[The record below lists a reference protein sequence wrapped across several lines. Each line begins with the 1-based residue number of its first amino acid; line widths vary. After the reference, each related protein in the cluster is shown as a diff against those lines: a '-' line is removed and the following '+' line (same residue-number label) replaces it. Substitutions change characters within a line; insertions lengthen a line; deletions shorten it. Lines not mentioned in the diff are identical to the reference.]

1 MFSDRPE
8 ADPEPAPAAG
18 GTPPHT
24 TPEAPVPAAA
34 GDVKGLFA
42 GASPASGNNQVSI
55 PGGRGR
61 VSNEAVSRLFG
72 SSATLAL
79 VPPAAGSAQAG
90 EEDDPVATLFRANPV
105 QRSPTI
111 SLHPPTAHA
120 GQVLSSG
127 RSSMF
132 EERVVDPPPPARPVA
147 RIRPAAVEQSG
158 SGVHAP
164 PPPPAEAAPR
174 GRGAAR
180 PPAAAPTPANE
191 PAAAARAKK
200 PAPPA
205 PPQAAFD
212 EDEKDDEQEQSAP
225 VVRRRRVATGPS
237 KTVLIGLAV
246 LTTLVAAAS
255 AVLLGVLPDPRG
267 PSPSDAMAPIRI
279 SRPAMVA
286 APSKP
291 SVASLPNPTPI
302 AAPVQAPAAAAAT
315 PAKPV
320 AKAATEP
327 VPTVAVAP
335 AAVVAAPI
343 AKPVAAPP
351 PAVAPAAKPT
361 VAAVAA
367 APIPVQS
374 APATAPVAQ
383 DEGTAPGS
391 SEKLV
396 NMARKLLATDDA
408 PGAEAAAR
416 QALIVDP
423 SDHHAMEALARAL
436 MDQDRGAEAL
446 PYARIIVKVRRNRVP
461 YWLLYG
467 DLLLMTGDEAGAKS
481 QWQTALK
488 LDPTDRDTKR
498 RLGL

>member
-1 MFSDRPE
+1 
-8 ADPEPAPAAG
+8 
-18 GTPPHT
+18 
-24 TPEAPVPAAA
+24 
-34 GDVKGLFA
+34 
-42 GASPASGNNQVSI
+42 
-55 PGGRGR
+55 

-79 VPPAAGSAQAG
+79 VPPAAGSAHAG

-120 GQVLSSG
+120 APVLSSG

-132 EERVVDPPPPARPVA
+132 EERVVDPPPPAQPVA
-147 RIRPAAVEQSG
+147 RIRPTAVEQSG

-164 PPPPAEAAPR
+164 PPPPAEAAQR
-174 GRGAAR
+174 GRGAPQP
-180 PPAAAPTPANE
+180 PPAAPSQAKIRE
-191 PAAAARAKK
+191 GAATKK

-205 PPQAAFD
+205 APESVLADAG
-212 EDEKDDEQEQSAP
+212 QESGQTT
-225 VVRRRRVATGPS
+225 RRRRVATGPS
-237 KTVLIGLAV
+237 KTVLVGLAV
-246 LTTLVAAAS
+246 LTMLVAAAA
-255 AVLLGVLPDPRG
+255 AVLLGVLPDPRS
-267 PSPSDAMAPIRI
+267 PSPNNSMAPARS

-286 APSKP
+286 APSKAP
-291 SVASLPNPTPI
+291 VASLPTQAPT
-302 AAPVQAPAAAAAT
+302 AAPAQAPEAAAAM

-320 AKAATEP
+320 AKAVAEPAPAAT
-327 VPTVAVAP
+327 AAP
-335 AAVVAAPI
+335 AAVVAVPI
-343 AKPVAAPP
+343 TKPVSVPP
-351 PAVAPAAKPT
+351 PAAASAAKPS

-374 APATAPVAQ
+374 APTAAPSAQ
-383 DEGTAPGS
+383 DEGTQAGS
-391 SEKLV
+391 SDMLV
-396 NMARKLLATDDA
+396 SLARKLLAADDA
-408 PGAEAAAR
+408 AGAEAAAR
-416 QALIVDP
+416 RALIVDP
-423 SDHHAMEALARAL
+423 KDHHAMEVLARAL

-446 PYARIIVKVRRNRVP
+446 PYARIIVKARRNRVP

-481 QWQTALK
+481 QWQTALA